1 MSGTD
6 NTNRRHPESTFETE
20 YPYNQATIT
29 RGGHEF
35 HINDAPGK
43 ESLKV
48 AHTTGTYVEIEKSGR
63 WVHTVVE
70 KVYNYFKNTF
80 TQTIDSHCD
89 IKVGGTYTLNID
101 KSSYETVALGR
112 TVGVGGD
119 LVDGV
124 GGTRQL
130 HTEKDRSESVN
141 GTLTTAVR
149 GDHFTQVDG
158 SYVTNV
164 AGVREDAITSSWLTM
179 ARDMEMSTINDFTV
193 QCNNF
198 EVKARQNIKM
208 TAGGGVEIKASGPI
222 TIQTAAGPITI
233 TASGVVYINGTQ
245 VRIND

>member
-1 MSGTD
+1 MYK
-6 NTNRRHPESTFETE
+6 RQA
-20 YPYNQATIT
+20 YNQATVT

-35 HINDAPGK
+35 HVNDTPDN

-48 AHTTGTYVEIEKSGR
+48 AHTSGTYVEVEKTGR

-70 KVYNYFKNTF
+70 KVYNYFKGTF
-80 TQTIDSHCD
+80 TQTVDSHCD
-89 IKVGGTYTLNID
+89 IKVGGTYTLNVD

-179 ARDMEMSTINDFTV
+179 ANDMEMSAQNDFIV

-198 EVKARQNIKM
+198 EVRARQRVNI
-208 TAGGGVEIKASGPI
+208 TAASGVTIDSGGPI
-222 TIQTAAGPITI
+222 TIQTSAGPITV
-233 TASGVVYINGTQ
+233 TADGVVYINGTQ
-245 VRIND
+245 IRLND